1 MDEHINEKKAGF
13 FGKLIDAG
21 RGILAGGS
29 KKKSDSTAVAN
40 VNAKD
45 LSRID
50 LLEMLVELGRENAR
64 LKAEIEDQ
72 GREIEKKELLLQA
85 ARKAA
90 PVLTTVEEVNLGPS
104 SVPNAAAVHKAE
116 QMAAEAEARAID
128 AEKKAAEAA
137 SRIKEAEQ
145 RIKDAELKAKEAQD
159 KIDAA
164 EKKARRAAEMVEAA
178 ELRAREAEEKAANAE
193 RQIQEADSAGS
204 IATEVPEELTET
216 VAEPESSQE
225 SIEEAAKTDAYE
237 EAAKTDAYEEA
248 AKIDAYEEDIDDLYA
263 APVPG
268 SLEAIIAASA
278 AAAVLR
284 SRAFSDEALAEE
296 GSLPKAEPV
305 RPRPQTPPKSE
316 SSCSQKQRAGRSCRA
331 KNRVPMREAARRAGI
346 SKD

>member
-29 KKKSDSTAVAN
+29 KKKSDSTVVAN

-204 IATEVPEELTET
+204 IAAVVSEELTET

-237 EAAKTDAYEEA
+237 EAAKT
-248 AKIDAYEEDIDDLYA
+248 DAYEEDIDDLYA

>member
-29 KKKSDSTAVAN
+29 KKKSDSTVVAN

-204 IATEVPEELTET
+204 IAAVVSEELTET

-225 SIEEAAKTDAYE
+225 AIEEAANTDAYE
-237 EAAKTDAYEEA
+237 K
-248 AKIDAYEEDIDDLYA
+248 DIDDLYA